1 MILVLLIVLVLKM
14 TKKYTHNMIL
24 MSRYIKGQLQRKW
37 FFFCKVFP
45 YFDVFW
51 KVKPTNTCTAL
62 FISNFF
68 CARMRGKLRNCWC
81 FVPFWWITP
90 GRAILPCKIE
100 LPLICQT
107 FNFGKPFFYW
117 TFSQTIKDRRR
128 YLPFPHFGDFT
139 ASINQYPIHLINFVH
154 LCGNPLRYMF
164 FYFN

>member
-1 MILVLLIVLVLKM
+1 MILVLKWPKSIHI
-14 TKKYTHNMIL
+14 TWYWCQDIL
-24 MSRYIKGQLQRKW
+24 RDSYKESD
-37 FFFCKVFP
+37 FFWGV

-107 FNFGKPFFYW
+107 FNFGKPFFFYW

>member
-1 MILVLLIVLVLKM
+1 MILVLKWPKSIHITWYWCQDILRDSYKESDFFSVRCSLISMCFEKSNLPTPVLHYL
-14 TKKYTHNMIL
+14 
-24 MSRYIKGQLQRKW
+24 S
-37 FFFCKVFP
+37 
-45 YFDVFW
+45 
-51 KVKPTNTCTAL
+51 PT
-62 FISNFF
+62 FF